1 MTPETRTARAQEIEQ
16 AAYAILAQ
24 KGYAGMSMLAVA
36 KRARCSNETLYNWY
50 GDKLG
55 LVRAMVTRNAEEA
68 RALLEGTPED
78 DRPAL
83 QVLTAF
89 GPVLLK
95 LLLGERAVALN
106 RAAAADP
113 TQELGHALATA
124 GRETVVPL
132 LTALILR
139 AMEEGGLPQSDP
151 AKAAD
156 LYLRLLIGDLQIRR
170 VIGRMSPLSEAD
182 ITTRAEEALRGTA
195 KILS

>member
-55 LVRAMVTRNAEEA
+55 LVRAMVTRSAEEA